1 MLPAS
6 KAPTAPDPYG
16 AMLRGGLVPAAVVGV
31 VALVVFAVV
40 EGSLGAAGSALA
52 TVVVL
57 LSTVSTLVILRKM
70 AGLDPRVVLMG
81 ALVAYF
87 FKVFLLGIFLV
98 LFRNAEWLSP
108 LAFAVTAIVVSLAGT
123 IGEVV
128 AFTRVKTF
136 IYDQPTAS
144 SGAQPGTQP

>member
-6 KAPTAPDPYG
+6 KAPTAQDLYG
-16 AMLRGGLVPAAVVGV
+16 AMLRGGVVPAAVVGV
-31 VALVVFAVV
+31 VALVVFALVD
-40 EGSLGAAGSALA
+40 GSLGAAGSGLA

-57 LSTVSTLVILRKM
+57 VSSVSTLLILRRM

-87 FKVFLLGIFLV
+87 FKVMLLGVFLV
-98 LFRNAEWLSP
+98 LFRHADWLSP
-108 LAFAVTAIVVSLAGT
+108 LAFAVTAVVVSLAST

-128 AFTRVKTF
+128 AFVRTRTL
-136 IYDQPTAS
+136 IYDEPPAA
-144 SGAQPGTQP
+144 GAQR

>member
-1 MLPAS
+1 
-6 KAPTAPDPYG
+6 
-16 AMLRGGLVPAAVVGV
+16 MLRGGLVPAVVVGV
-31 VALVVFAVV
+31 VAIAAFTAVD
-40 EGSLGAAGSALA
+40 GSLGAAGSALA
-52 TVVVL
+52 TAVVL
-57 LSTVSTLVILRKM
+57 VSSVSTLAILRKM

-98 LFRNAEWLSP
+98 VFRNADWLSP
-108 LAFAVTAIVVSLAGT
+108 MAFAVTAIVVSLAST

-136 IYDQPTAS
+136 IYDEPTSA
-144 SGAQPGTQP
+144 PETRP

>member
-1 MLPAS
+1 
-6 KAPTAPDPYG
+6 
-16 AMLRGGLVPAAVVGV
+16 MLRGGAVPAVVVGV
-31 VALVVFAVV
+31 VAIAVFTAV

-52 TVVVL
+52 TAVVL
-57 LSTVSTLVILRKM
+57 VSSVSTLVILRKM

-98 LFRNAEWLSP
+98 LFRHAEWLSP
-108 LAFAVTAIVVSLAGT
+108 LAFAVTAVVVSLAST

-136 IYDQPTAS
+136 IYDEPTPS
-144 SGAQPGTQP
+144 PEAQP

>member
-1 MLPAS
+1 
-6 KAPTAPDPYG
+6 
-16 AMLRGGLVPAAVVGV
+16 MLRGGIVPAVVVGV
-31 VALVVFAVV
+31 VAIAVFTVVQGA
-40 EGSLGAAGSALA
+40 LGAAGSVLA

-57 LSTVSTLVILRKM
+57 LSSVSTLVILRRM